1 MKWWV
6 LLLLPFQLLA
16 QDTYDICED
25 LVKTYEVEY
34 SSEKQYYWSI
44 TGGSII
50 SQQDNVLMVEWPI
63 TVGQYKISAWT
74 TNYSCIGDTSEYY
87 VNITDCP
94 NSIYLPS
101 AFTPNVDGKNEV
113 YEIKGVLADKIKYM
127 AIYDRWG
134 KKIIESNNNILWTGE
149 NYPSGIYSIIVLVEN
164 KKYVKNIT
172 LIK

>member
-34 SSEKQYYWSI
+34 SSEKQYYWSV

-74 TNYSCIGDTSEYY
+74 A
-87 VNITDCP
+87 V
-94 NSIYLPS
+94 
-101 AFTPNVDGKNEV
+101 
-113 YEIKGVLADKIKYM
+113 
-127 AIYDRWG
+127 
-134 KKIIESNNNILWTGE
+134 
-149 NYPSGIYSIIVLVEN
+149 
-164 KKYVKNIT
+164 
-172 LIK
+172 